1 MIRNSKVRFG
11 LMFLFGLLAL
21 LHGPAA
27 FLYYLFFM
35 GIAFGVPYHQMRSGS
50 LGMGA
55 MTTTTNPADFAD
67 QSQVFF
73 DRTLMDFLKYTLRL
87 AKYAK
92 VKGYDVVGV
101 GGTNNVAAIRF
112 FRSRKADLS
121 GILAQSTPFS
131 LSITP
136 FSTPTAL
143 VEGVAPTVYAENKM
157 GYVDIFQGQRGEL
170 YKITDI
176 VTALGLFNHVAE
188 ASKKLG
194 ADAALDYDSVCRNGL
209 INGVF
214 NSNATYATGDGGY
227 FERFAG
233 VPNSGQSSTDFNNLS
248 AAEPGVSKFTS
259 LYGLANVT
267 QLKRSKIPKIGNR
280 YACLCPPEGIH
291 DLRRD
296 AAILPTWQYQDKTG
310 LFQDGE
316 LELDGAVYIEANNP
330 WIEGA
335 AYGTELGTTAPPS
348 NGPIYSAI
356 YLGDEAFG
364 APTLNNTAAGGGGA
378 APEVV
383 VIPPGRRDKTDPL
396 GQFGFVG
403 WKAFY
408 GSAPLI
414 ASSRTNEISDRPR
427 YTVFRFKSTFQ

>member
-1 MIRNSKVRFG
+1 MTAVKSRLRLAAI
-11 LMFLFGLLAL
+11 LLFGFFFALHGLGALAL
-21 LHGPAA
+21 
-27 FLYYLFFM
+27 YLFLM
-35 GIAFGVPYHQMRSGS
+35 GLAFGYAKAQMANGM
-50 LGMGA
+50 LGA
-55 MTTTTNPADFAD
+55 ATTTTNPADFAD
-67 QSQVFF
+67 QSQTFF
-73 DRTLMDFLKYTLRL
+73 DRTLMDYLKYTLKL
-87 AKYAK
+87 GKYAK

-101 GGTNNVAAIRF
+101 GGANNVSAIRF

-131 LSITP
+131 LNITP
-136 FSTPTAL
+136 FVTPTAL
-143 VEGVAPTVYAENKM
+143 VEGVAPTTYVENKM

-170 YKITDI
+170 YKVTDI

-188 ASKKLG
+188 AVKKLG

-214 NSNATYATGDGGY
+214 QSNATYQGGDGGF
-227 FERFAG
+227 FERFSG
-233 VPNSGQSSTDFNNLS
+233 VTNTGNSTTDFGSLA
-248 AAEPGVSKFTS
+248 AAEPGVSKLTS
-259 LYGLANVT
+259 LFALANVT
-267 QLKRSKIPKIGNR
+267 QLKRSKIPKIANR
-280 YACLCPPEGIH
+280 YACICPPEGIH

-310 LFQDGE
+310 LFEDGE

-335 AYGTELGTTAPPS
+335 AYGTELGTTTPPV

-356 YLGDEAFG
+356 YLGEDAFG
-364 APTLNNTAAGGGGA
+364 APNLNNTAAGGGGA
-378 APEVV
+378 APEVR
-383 VIPPGRRDKTDPL
+383 VIPPGRVDKSDPL

-408 GSAPLI
+408 GSAPFI
-414 ASSRTNEISDRPR
+414 ASSRTNEIADRPR